1 MYRKNGQAVKLLD
14 EYGVL
19 NINGTEF
26 LFDIEDFSVINSR
39 NWYVDKDGY
48 FASSYIYNGRR
59 CFAMFH
65 RIIMNAQK
73 GQVVDHIN
81 RNRAD
86 NRKGNLRCCSK
97 FENNLNRG
105 RMSTNTSGVI
115 GVHYDRKRDKWIAN
129 ITYDKRRIFI
139 GRFISKDEA
148 VKARLRKESELFKSF
163 APQANGEGVIV

>member
-81 RNRAD
+81 RNRA
-86 NRKGNLRCCSK
+86 
-97 FENNLNRG
+97 
-105 RMSTNTSGVI
+105 
-115 GVHYDRKRDKWIAN
+115 AN
-129 ITYDKRRIFI
+129 DKRR
-139 GRFISKDEA
+139 R
-148 VKARLRKESELFKSF
+148 
-163 APQANGEGVIV
+163 

>member
-48 FASSYIYNGRR
+48 LASSYIYNGRR

-86 NRKGNLRCCSK
+86 NRKVNLRCCSK

-105 RMSTNTSGVI
+105 RRSTNTSGVI

-163 APQANGEGVIV
+163 APQANSEGVIV